1 MEPRNRSIPAEWPFD
16 QPRNCAT
23 IFSKS
28 VLDRSR
34 PILRVSHDDDD
45 NGWQFLDG
53 VSEAIEDV
61 ALAGLGHVLDIDPS
75 IVELADLEPGFQA
88 TRERLGANWVIEKTP
103 LDEG

>member
-1 MEPRNRSIPAEWPFD
+1 M
-16 QPRNCAT
+16 
-23 IFSKS
+23 
-28 VLDRSR
+28 
-34 PILRVSHDDDD
+34 
-45 NGWQFLDG
+45 
-53 VSEAIEDV
+53 SEAIEDV